1 MQRKRKLQG
10 LSVFTN
16 HFRLT
21 EDEVRQAYV
30 IWAIDK
36 LIQEK
41 TFII

>member
-41 TFII
+41 TFIV